1 MAAAL
6 RVVLALLL
14 LAAAHVRAAEPAQLL
29 EGFGRARAM
38 IETPVAC
45 HLLDL
50 WVAVTPA
57 QRAQGLMY
65 VRELAEHEGM
75 LFPNRQPA
83 VASMWMK
90 NTFIPLD
97 MLFILEDGRI
107 AAIAAQTTP
116 LSEESISPGVPVIAV
131 LELAGGF
138 SGRHGVAAGDRF
150 RLLD

>member
-1 MAAAL
+1 MATAL
-6 RVVLALLL
+6 RAALALLL
-14 LAAAHVRAAEPAQLL
+14 LAAAPARGAEPAQLL
-29 EGFGRARAM
+29 EGFGRARGM

-65 VRELAEHEGM
+65 VRELGEYEGM

-90 NTFIPLD
+90 NTYIPLD
-97 MLFILEDGRI
+97 MLFILEDGKI
-107 AAIAAQTTP
+107 AAIAENTTP
-116 LSEESISPGVPVIAV
+116 LSEQSVNPGVPVIAV